1 VKGNDICDGFGNSW
15 SRCKLGAD
23 CGLKVI
29 EAGKA
34 RCWCQDQEASR
45 DKVQSAREE
54 IAKLEAENAALRED
68 KARLDWLERRSVS
81 RLDWVIT
88 IFETNK
94 IAVREAIDAARKET
108 EP

>member
-45 DKVQSAREE
+45 CEVQVAREQ
-54 IAKLEAENAALRED
+54 IRCLEADNDRLRVALEDIMTESDEQHIWRMARAALQ
-68 KARLDWLERRSVS
+68 K
-81 RLDWVIT
+81 
-88 IFETNK
+88 
-94 IAVREAIDAARKET
+94 EAQ
-108 EP
+108 P